1 MLAVTRRN
9 KDSECKRDKESML
22 AVTRRNKDI
31 ELSADVPCAPR
42 SYGPTRMVCVCNST
56 HCDTVDKPTPLPEG
70 QFLWYTS
77 NRGGLRF
84 HKTTGSFLPTLAPR
98 GVRLH
103 VTRSNEYQAVV
114 GFGGAFTDAAGINVL
129 SLSPQAQDNLLKSY
143 FSPEGLEFNIGRV
156 PIAGCDF
163 STHTYSYDNVI
174 FIGNVAIFAWK
185 ERGKPSER
193 DSNFHP
199 PVIGSPVYCESNTLD
214 HVATKIPLIKRAQE
228 FGNKSL
234 LLLAGAWSPPPWMK
248 TNNDYSGFG
257 FLKEEYYQTWAD
269 YHIRFLDAYK
279 KEGLKF
285 WAVSTGNEPANGII
299 PVNRFNSLGWTP
311 YTQRTWIAEN
321 LGPALRDSQHKKI
334 KLLALD
340 DQRFMLP
347 WWVNIVMSDEKAAA
361 YIDGVAVHW
370 YWDGLFPASLLD
382 YTHDSHP
389 DKLLLAT
396 EACAGDKP
404 WEFTK
409 VDLGSW
415 TRGEAYMED
424 IIQDMNHW
432 VSGWVDWNLALD
444 LTGGPNW
451 ARNFV
456 DAAVIVNATA
466 DEFYKQ
472 PMFYALG
479 HFSKF
484 VPEGSVRV
492 QVNLSTNT
500 GIQAVAFRAP
510 SGCLVII
517 FYNRY
522 NRDIP
527 VTISDSDTGSF
538 QITVTRRSFNTI
550 LYW

>member
-1 MLAVTRRN
+1 MLVLALAVALVT
-9 KDSECKRDKESML
+9 EW
-22 AVTRRNKDI
+22 AVISVST
-31 ELSADVPCAPR
+31 DVPCAPR

-56 HCDTVDKPTPLPEG
+56 HCDTVDKPTPVPKG
-70 QFLWYTS
+70 RFLWYTS

-84 HKTTGSFLPTLAPR
+84 HKTTGDFLPTVAPR
-98 GVRLH
+98 GLRLR
-103 VTRSNEYQAVV
+103 VSRSTEYQAVV
-114 GFGGAFTDAAGINVL
+114 GFGGAFTDAAGINIL
-129 SLSPQAQDNLLKSY
+129 SLSTQAQYNLLKSY
-143 FSPEGLEFNIGRV
+143 FSPEGLEFNVGRV

-163 STHTYSYDNVI
+163 STHTYSYDNVSGDETLQH
-174 FIGNVAIFAWK
+174 FKLTK
-185 ERGKPSER
+185 EDFTYKEKPPSIHPTEIRTSISPSSAVELNTTSALANYSHRG
-193 DSNFHP
+193 
-199 PVIGSPVYCESNTLD
+199 
-214 HVATKIPLIKRAQE
+214 
-228 FGNKSL
+228 
-234 LLLAGAWSPPPWMK
+234 
-248 TNNDYSGFG
+248 
-257 FLKEEYYQTWAD
+257 
-269 YHIRFLDAYK
+269 RFLDAYK

-285 WAVSTGNEPANGII
+285 WAISTGNEPANGII

-321 LGPALRDSQHKKI
+321 LGPALRNSRHKKT

-389 DKLLLAT
+389 DKFLLAT
-396 EACAGDKP
+396 EACVGDKP

-492 QVNLSTNT
+492 EVGLSTNT
-500 GIQAVAFRAP
+500 GIRAVAFRTP

-522 NRDIP
+522 NHDIP

-538 QITVTRRSFNTI
+538 KIMVSRRSFNTI

>member
-1 MLAVTRRN
+1 MDDVF
-9 KDSECKRDKESML
+9 
-22 AVTRRNKDI
+22 
-31 ELSADVPCAPR
+31 LSSP
-42 SYGPTRMVCVCNST
+42 
-56 HCDTVDKPTPLPEG
+56 
-70 QFLWYTS
+70 
-77 NRGGLRF
+77 GL
-84 HKTTGSFLPTLAPR
+84 
-98 GVRLH
+98 RLH
-103 VTRSNEYQAVV
+103 VSRSTEYQAVV
-114 GFGGAFTDAAGINVL
+114 GFGGAFTDAAGINIL

-143 FSPEGLEFNIGRV
+143 FSPEGLEFNLGRV

-163 STHTYSYDNVI
+163 STHTYSYDNVSGDETLQH
-174 FIGNVAIFAWK
+174 FKLTK
-185 ERGKPSER
+185 E
-193 DSNFHP
+193 DFT
-199 PVIGSPVYCESNTLD
+199 Y
-214 HVATKIPLIKRAQE
+214 KIPLIKRAQE
-228 FGNKSL
+228 LGNKNL

-285 WAVSTGNEPANGII
+285 WAISTGNEPANGII

-321 LGPALRDSQHKKI
+321 LGPALRNSRHKKT

-347 WWVNIVMSDEKAAA
+347 WWVNIVMSDEKAAS

-389 DKLLLAT
+389 DKFLLAT
-396 EACAGDKP
+396 EACVGDKP

-424 IIQDMNHW
+424 IIQDMSHW

-466 DEFYKQ
+466 NEFYKQ

-492 QVNLSTNT
+492 EVGLSTNT
-500 GIQAVAFRAP
+500 GIRAVAFRAP
-510 SGCLVII
+510 SGCIVII

-538 QITVTRRSFNTI
+538 KIMVTRRSFNTI